1 LKFFQKRIYYGWI
14 IVAAAFLCLALTG
27 GLRYAFGVFFTPIC
41 KEFGWTRTMTSGVFS
56 LYMVFY
62 AIGAPITGRIV
73 DKYGPKILIMAG
85 ACLLGLGMLGCSMIS
100 KVWQLY
106 LFYGVLVGLGSAA
119 TGWVC
124 LISTVSQWFIKKRG
138 IATGITGAGIGLG
151 SAIFAP
157 LAALLIASFGWRMS
171 YAICGILISAV
182 LIPLGSLMVKS
193 PEDKE
198 LYPDGVSGCKKV
210 KVTSPEEVSW
220 EVRDALKTTSYWA
233 IFLTH
238 LLMLFQL
245 QMVIVHLIPYAI
257 DVGIDRM
264 VAAGSLG
271 LLGLISIVGRVGG
284 GWLSDRIGRKIM
296 LATAMTIQG
305 ICLFFLPKIITSKAL
320 YIFIV
325 VYGISYGCWAPFF
338 APLTA
343 DIFGR
348 TFLGTLWGI
357 ITISNGIGGAIGPL
371 FAGWVYDT
379 FASYC
384 PAFIAGSIVSII
396 ASILFVL
403 LVKPMK
409 SSVKVGLE
417 DKIQD

>member
-1 LKFFQKRIYYGWI
+1 LKFFQRKIYYGWI
-14 IVAAAFLCLALTG
+14 IVAAAFLCLVLTG

-56 LYMVFY
+56 LYMAFY

-73 DKYGPKILIMAG
+73 DKYGPKVLIISG
-85 ACLLGLGMLGCSMIS
+85 ACLLGLGMLGCSMTS
-100 KVWQLY
+100 KIWQLY
-106 LFYGVLVGLGSAA
+106 LFYGVLIGLGSAA

-138 IATGITGAGIGLG
+138 IVTGITGAGVGLG
-151 SAIFAP
+151 IAI
-157 LAALLIASFGWRMS
+157 
-171 YAICGILISAV
+171 
-182 LIPLGSLMVKS
+182 
-193 PEDKE
+193 
-198 LYPDGVSGCKKV
+198 
-210 KVTSPEEVSW
+210 
-220 EVRDALKTTSYWA
+220 
-233 IFLTH
+233 
-238 LLMLFQL
+238 
-245 QMVIVHLIPYAI
+245 
-257 DVGIDRM
+257 
-264 VAAGSLG
+264 
-271 LLGLISIVGRVGG
+271 
-284 GWLSDRIGRKIM
+284 
-296 LATAMTIQG
+296 
-305 ICLFFLPKIITSKAL
+305 
-320 YIFIV
+320 
-325 VYGISYGCWAPFF
+325 F

-384 PAFIAGSIVSII
+384 PAFITGSIVSII
-396 ASILFVL
+396 ASILFAL

-409 SSVKVGLE
+409 SPIKAGLE

>member
-1 LKFFQKRIYYGWI
+1 
-14 IVAAAFLCLALTG
+14 
-27 GLRYAFGVFFTPIC
+27 
-41 KEFGWTRTMTSGVFS
+41 MTSGVFS